1 MLMWKIVT
9 IPKLMWQ
16 ALTRVN
22 KNQKF
27 QFYGIYRFGIFGNCG
42 CLMIL
47 EVLYYSIW
55 KFGFAY
61 CLLGWWENIGKKCI
75 FYLFIQ
81 FMYFGDLVYFLKGF
95 LNYIIYWSTII
106 EMKWYDLIGSTSTQD
121 WFLKKKKKKTS
132 TQDLLMWYL
141 RSTSRYIF

>member
-1 MLMWKIVT
+1 MLMWKIVM
-9 IPKLMWQ
+9 IPKLTWQ
-16 ALTRVN
+16 ALTRAN

-27 QFYGIYRFGIFGNCG
+27 QFYNIYRFGIFGNCG

-61 CLLGWWENIGKKCI
+61 CLFGWWENIGKKYI
-75 FYLFIQ
+75 FFFIQ

-106 EMKWYDLIGSTSTQD
+106 EMTWYDLIGS
-121 WFLKKKKKKTS
+121 TS